1 MQNEKFLNSLNKEFY
16 VIYWSY
22 WLKKLNRKPND
33 IDIYIRYS
41 DLEYFEFLSKKYNF
55 QIIWPWEVEVWPY
68 WETDFIIEEFL
79 FSDNSKIQLNLLSD
93 FNDLKIDNFQWL
105 KVLKEN
111 EILFW
116 KLKNIL
122 TSPVFWDK
130 QKVHLQDLQKYN
142 FFEKITLK

>member
-1 MQNEKFLNSLNKEFY
+1 MENEKFLNSLNKEFY
-16 VIYWSY
+16 VIYWSF
-22 WLKKLNRKPND
+22 WLKKLDRKPND

-41 DLEYFEFLSKKYNF
+41 DLDYFEFLSQKHNF

-68 WETDFIIEEFL
+68 GETDFIIEEFL
-79 FSDNSKIQLNLLSD
+79 FSDNSKIQLNLVSD
-93 FNDLKIDNFQWL
+93 FNDLKIDNYQWL

-122 TSPVFWDK
+122 TCSNFWEK
-130 QKVHLQDLQKYN
+130 QKIHLQDLQKYN